1 MSWRSVLAASVATGC
16 TLATASDQTEVASQG
31 AFPANSGRPAR
42 GAFIV
47 DFAKGHDEEAH
58 LLTDWDIDASW
69 LGVSYR
75 ARNIAYGQ
83 HGLSLV
89 SRREASRVS
98 THSSAEFQ
106 YVGAYGYGRYEAVL
120 RASDA
125 PGVVT
130 AFFVYTGAD
139 RGEPHDE
146 IDVEILGRDPRSLHT
161 NFFRNGKGSPIDIA
175 LGFNAAKGDHL
186 YAFEWLPDSITWSVD
201 GVPIRRVTAD
211 EAPIPTTTGRV
222 MASLW
227 AANRSS
233 VEWVGTPTFE
243 TATANVRCISHVPAG
258 GTGRQCSDTFV
269 PSAGP

>member
-1 MSWRSVLAASVATGC
+1 MGWRSVLAASVATGC

-31 AFPANSGRPAR
+31 AFPANSGRPAW

-146 IDVEILGRDPRSLHT
+146 IDVEIIGRDPLSLHT
-161 NFFRNGKGSPIDIA
+161 NFFRNGKVSPIDIA